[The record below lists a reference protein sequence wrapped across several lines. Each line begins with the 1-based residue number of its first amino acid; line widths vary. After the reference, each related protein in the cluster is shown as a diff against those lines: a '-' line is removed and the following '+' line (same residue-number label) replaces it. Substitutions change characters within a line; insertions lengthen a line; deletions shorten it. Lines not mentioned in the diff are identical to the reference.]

1 DMLAYDIAICLTAW
15 CFESDY
21 AFNVT
26 KGRALLKGYNEVRP
40 LTAAERDAMP
50 ILARGAAMRFLLTR
64 SYDWLNTPKDALVAR
79 KDPFDY
85 VRRLRFHQSASSI
98 ATYGGEITA

>member
-1 DMLAYDIAICLTAW
+1 MSAT
-15 CFESDY
+15 
-21 AFNVT
+21 
-26 KGRALLKGYNEVRP
+26 
-40 LTAAERDAMP
+40 ERDAMP

-85 VRRLRFHQSASSI
+85 VRRLRFHQSVASI
-98 ATYGGEITA
+98 GDYGYEPARDEH